1 MFICHLH
8 ITSPVSASHAA
19 HAPRHI
25 GIVTTAQP
33 SGQKKQ
39 AQCRLTHPILHMPS
53 IARKSA
59 IDHLSLYPILSVT
72 FKNQGILFPGRFPR
86 PRVRLAAAG
95 RCGVSPH
102 GGKARIRA
110 TRGENSAVGGP
121 SPLTNMYPS
130 ATQTHRFKI
139 SKICLS
145 RALRY
150 LSARIPN
157 GVLFQNC
164 SLRKG
169 FDANECV
176 QQDLARTGSL
186 NG

>member
-121 SPLTNMYPS
+121 SPPQICIRLRHNPIDSKFPKFAFRAHCVIYPPEFQTEFS
-130 ATQTHRFKI
+130 FKTVHCAKDLTQTNA
-139 SKICLS
+139 CS
-145 RALRY
+145 RIWHAQ
-150 LSARIPN
+150 AH
-157 GVLFQNC
+157 
-164 SLRKG
+164 
-169 FDANECV
+169 
-176 QQDLARTGSL
+176 
-186 NG
+186 